1 MPGSQ
6 CRTEVPHSSFS
17 PKISLRRLERSM
29 GGCTPAVEPPPCT
42 PPLPF
47 VQGTGSPGSRSIEQ
61 SQGRCGGNWRLSA
74 SKKAEVMILR
84 RDVLTLSMGLSTV
97 VAWRG
102 ISQVV
107 VGDLRDDLAG
117 RQVTSLVPQHRVGVW
132 SKNCISSLCKIP
144 TLS

>member
-84 RDVLTLSMGLSTV
+84 RDVLTLSMGLCVLCPGESESGAGVVYLLTV
-97 VAWRG
+97 PAAILPCSGQR
-102 ISQVV
+102 S
-107 VGDLRDDLAG
+107 R
-117 RQVTSLVPQHRVGVW
+117 
-132 SKNCISSLCKIP
+132 NSSPLTPRKKHP
-144 TLS
+144 NQPARASP